1 MKLGVNIDHIATLR
15 QARMTNEPDPVYA
28 AAIAELAGADG
39 ITIHL
44 RQDRRHIQER
54 DLELLRA
61 VIKTRL
67 NVEMAISMEMVK
79 TALRHK
85 PDMCTLVPE
94 TAEEVTT
101 TGGLDVL
108 MYPDKVE
115 EVAGNLNAAGID
127 VSIFVDPNLDQIKT
141 CYKLGVKA
149 IEINTGEFAK
159 NWNNS
164 YAVIELDKIK
174 KAVVYA
180 RKVNLKVL
188 AGHGL
193 TYQNVTP
200 IAAIEGI
207 EELNIGHSIIA
218 NSTFMGLEKAVIRMK
233 ELMRLASASA
243 F

>member
-61 VIKTRL
+61 VVKTKL
-67 NVEMAISMEMVK
+67 NLEMAVSMEMVK
-79 TALRHK
+79 IALKHK
-85 PDMCTLVPE
+85 PEVCTLVPE
-94 TAEEVTT
+94 TADEVTT

-108 MYPDKVE
+108 MYTEKID
-115 EVAGNLNAAGID
+115 EVAGNLNAAGME
-127 VSIFVDPNLDQIKT
+127 VSVFIDPNIDQIKA
-141 CYKLGVKA
+141 CYKLGIKT
-149 IEINTGEFAK
+149 IEINTGEYAK

-164 YAVIELDKIK
+164 YAQLELDKIQK
-174 KAVVYA
+174 SVIYA
-180 RKVNLKVL
+180 QKVNLKIL

-193 TYQNVTP
+193 TYQNVGP
-200 IAAIEGI
+200 IASLEAIT
-207 EELNIGHSIIA
+207 ELNIGHSIIA
-218 NSTFMGLEKAVIRMK
+218 NSTFMGLEKAVRKMK
-233 ELMRLASASA
+233 ELISR
-243 F
+243 

>member
-1 MKLGVNIDHIATLR
+1 MQLGVNIDHIATLR

-61 VIKTRL
+61 VVKTRL

-79 TALRHK
+79 IALKHK

-101 TGGLDVL
+101 SGGLDVL
-108 MYPDKVE
+108 MYTEKTD
-115 EVAGNLNAAGID
+115 EVAGNLKAAGIA
-127 VSIFVDPNLDQIKT
+127 VSIFIDPDLEQIKA
-141 CYKLGVKA
+141 CYKLGIKA
-149 IEINTGEFAK
+149 IEINTGEYAK

-164 YAVIELDKIK
+164 YAKLELDKIEK
-174 KAVVYA
+174 SVIYA
-180 RKVNLKVL
+180 RKVNMRVL

-193 TYQNVTP
+193 TYQNIHP
-200 IAAIEGI
+200 IAAMTGI

-218 NSTFMGLEKAVIRMK
+218 NATFMGLEKAVRRMK
-233 ELMRLASASA
+233 ELMG
-243 F
+243 

>member
-61 VIKTRL
+61 VVKTKL
-67 NVEMAISMEMVK
+67 NLEMAASMEMVK
-79 TALRHK
+79 IALKHK
-85 PDMCTLVPE
+85 PEVCTLVPE
-94 TAEEVTT
+94 TADEVTT

-108 MYPDKVE
+108 MYSEKIDE
-115 EVAGNLNAAGID
+115 AAGNLRAAGME
-127 VSIFVDPNLDQIKT
+127 VSIFIDPNIDQIKA
-141 CYKLGVKA
+141 CYKLGIKT
-149 IEINTGEFAK
+149 IEINTGEYAK

-164 YAVIELDKIK
+164 YASLELDKIK
-174 KAVVYA
+174 KSVIYA

-193 TYQNVTP
+193 TYQNVGP
-200 IAAIEGI
+200 IAAVEAI

-218 NSTFMGLEKAVIRMK
+218 NSTFMGLEKAVKRMK
-233 ELMRLASASA
+233 ELIS
-243 F
+243 

>member
-61 VIKTRL
+61 VVKTKL
-67 NVEMAISMEMVK
+67 NLEMAISMEMVK
-79 TALRHK
+79 IALKHK

-94 TAEEVTT
+94 TADEVTT
-101 TGGLDVL
+101 SGGLDVL
-108 MYPDKVE
+108 MYSEKVG
-115 EVAGNLNAAGID
+115 EVAGNLKAAGID
-127 VSIFVDPNLDQIKT
+127 VSVFIDPNIDQIKA
-141 CYKLGVKA
+141 CYKLTIKA
-149 IEINTGEFAK
+149 IEINTGEYAK
-159 NWNNS
+159 SWNTS
-164 YAVIELDKIK
+164 YAQLELEKIK
-174 KAVVYA
+174 KSVIYA
-180 RKVNLKVL
+180 QKVNLKVL

-193 TYQNVTP
+193 TYQNVGV
-200 IAAIEGI
+200 IAAIDGI

-218 NSTFMGLEKAVIRMK
+218 NSTFLGLEKAVRRMK
-233 ELMRLASASA
+233 KLIA
-243 F
+243 

>member
-39 ITIHL
+39 ITVHL

-54 DLELLRA
+54 DLELLRS
-61 VIKTRL
+61 VVKTKL
-67 NVEMAISMEMVK
+67 NMEMAMSMEMVK
-79 TALRHK
+79 IALKHK
-85 PDMCTLVPE
+85 PDICTLVPE

-108 MYPDKVE
+108 MYSDKVE
-115 EVAGNLNAAGID
+115 EVAGNINAAGID
-127 VSIFVDPNLDQIKT
+127 VSVFIDPNLDQIKA
-141 CYKLGVKA
+141 CYKLGIKA
-149 IEINTGEFAK
+149 IEINTGEYAK

-164 YAVIELDKIK
+164 YARLELDKIEK
-174 KAVVYA
+174 SVAYA

-200 IAAIEGI
+200 IAAMEEI
-207 EELNIGHSIIA
+207 EELNIGHSIIS
-218 NSTFMGLEKAVIRMK
+218 NSTFMGLEKAVMRMK
-233 ELMRLASASA
+233 ELMLLAKGT
-243 F
+243 

>member
-15 QARMTNEPDPVYA
+15 QARMTDEPDPVYA

-61 VIKTRL
+61 FVKTKL
-67 NVEMAISMEMVK
+67 NLEMAASMEMVK
-79 TALRHK
+79 VALKHK
-85 PDMCTLVPE
+85 PDVCTLVPE
-94 TAEEVTT
+94 TADEVTT

-108 MYPDKVE
+108 MYGDKIE
-115 EVAGNLNAAGID
+115 EVAGNLKAAGMA
-127 VSIFVDPNLDQIKT
+127 VSIFVDPDMDQIKA
-141 CYKLGVKA
+141 CYKLGIKI
-149 IEINTGEFAK
+149 IEINTGEYAK

-164 YAVIELDKIK
+164 YAKLELDKIK
-174 KAVVYA
+174 KSLIFSQ
-180 RKVNLKVL
+180 KVNLKIL

-200 IAAIEGI
+200 IAEMDGI

-218 NSTFMGLEKAVIRMK
+218 NATFMGLEKAVRRMK
-233 ELMRLASASA
+233 ELMEI
-243 F
+243 

>member
-61 VIKTRL
+61 FIKTRL
-67 NVEMAISMEMVK
+67 NLEMSMSMDMVK
-79 TALRHK
+79 IALKHK

-94 TAEEVTT
+94 SADEVTT
-101 TGGLDVL
+101 TGGLDVM
-108 MYPDKVE
+108 MYTEKVE
-115 EVAGNLNAAGID
+115 EAAGNLNAAGID
-127 VSIFVDPNLDQIKT
+127 VSIFIDPNINQIKA
-141 CYKLGVKA
+141 CYKLGIKA
-149 IEINTGEFAK
+149 VEINTGEYAK

-164 YAVIELDKIK
+164 YAALELDKIK
-174 KAVVYA
+174 KSVEYA
-180 RKVNLKVL
+180 RKVNIRVL

-193 TYQNVTP
+193 TYQNITP
-200 IAAIEGI
+200 IAAIDEI

-218 NSTFMGLEKAVIRMK
+218 NAAFTGLEKAIIRMK
-233 ELMRLASASA
+233 DLMRRAKK
-243 F
+243 

>member
-61 VIKTRL
+61 VVKTKL
-67 NVEMAISMEMVK
+67 NLEMAISMEMVK
-79 TALRHK
+79 IALKHK
-85 PDMCTLVPE
+85 PEVCTLVPE
-94 TAEEVTT
+94 TADEVTT

-108 MYPDKVE
+108 MYSEKID
-115 EVAGNLNAAGID
+115 EVAGNLKAAGME
-127 VSIFVDPNLDQIKT
+127 VSIFIDPNIDQIKA
-141 CYKLGVKA
+141 CYKLGIKA
-149 IEINTGEFAK
+149 IEINTGEYAK

-164 YAVIELDKIK
+164 YAQLELDKIK
-174 KAVVYA
+174 KSIIYA
-180 RKVNLKVL
+180 QKVNFKIL

-193 TYQNVTP
+193 TYQNVGP
-200 IAAIEGI
+200 IAAIEAI

-218 NSTFMGLEKAVIRMK
+218 NSTFMGLEKAVRRMK
-233 ELMRLASASA
+233 ELIS
-243 F
+243 

>member
-61 VIKTRL
+61 VIKTKL
-67 NVEMAISMEMVK
+67 NLEMAISMEMVK
-79 TALRHK
+79 TALKHK
-85 PDMCTLVPE
+85 PEVCTLVPE
-94 TAEEVTT
+94 TADEVTT

-108 MYPDKVE
+108 MYTEKVD
-115 EVAGNLNAAGID
+115 EVAGNLKAAGME
-127 VSIFVDPNLDQIKT
+127 VSIFIDPNIDQIKA
-141 CYKLGVKA
+141 CYKLGIKT
-149 IEINTGEFAK
+149 IEINTGEYAK

-164 YAVIELDKIK
+164 YAQLELDKIK
-174 KAVVYA
+174 KSVIYA
-180 RKVNLKVL
+180 HKVNIKIL

-193 TYQNVTP
+193 TYQNVGP
-200 IAAIEGI
+200 IAAVEAI

-218 NSTFMGLEKAVIRMK
+218 NSTFMGLEKAVRRMK
-233 ELMRLASASA
+233 ELIS
-243 F
+243 

>member
-61 VIKTRL
+61 VVKTKL
-67 NVEMAISMEMVK
+67 NLEMAISMEMVK
-79 TALRHK
+79 IALKHK
-85 PDMCTLVPE
+85 PEVCTLVPE
-94 TAEEVTT
+94 TADEVTT

-108 MYPDKVE
+108 MYSEKVD
-115 EVAGNLNAAGID
+115 EVAGNLKAAGME
-127 VSIFVDPNLDQIKT
+127 VSIFIDPNIDQIKA
-141 CYKLGVKA
+141 CYKLGIKA
-149 IEINTGEFAK
+149 IEINTGEYAK

-164 YAVIELDKIK
+164 YAQLELDKIK
-174 KAVVYA
+174 KSIIYA
-180 RKVNLKVL
+180 QKVNFKIL

-193 TYQNVTP
+193 TYQNVGP
-200 IAAIEGI
+200 IAAIEAI
-207 EELNIGHSIIA
+207 AELNIGHSIIA
-218 NSTFMGLEKAVIRMK
+218 NSTFIGLEKAVRRMK
-233 ELMRLASASA
+233 ELIS
-243 F
+243 